1 MILRGTRYAVL
12 AGLLL
17 PIMVG
22 CGWSKRKPY
31 AGDPLLRL
39 QRPVVDSTPTQL
51 ATSTAAEPYAPPRPD
66 LPTDP
71 LYARLPKTAVMGV
84 NPPSPDPISAR
95 TDTAEPPMMDSI
107 TGPELPAPPIELT
120 ATPSAPR
127 LVSNESPAQPVNVP
141 RPEPLPALETPQSP
155 PQAPPQP
162 DTKTY
167 GHDSNYR
174 WLRGVLDVHHRGYLA
189 LRYCDASVED
199 RWGGKVRFE
208 PDDRL
213 NAFHDGDEIFVEGE
227 LIPEGNDTE
236 TKAGYPR
243 YRITSVRLA
252 RDVAK

>member
-1 MILRGTRYAVL
+1 MILRGTRLAVL

-39 QRPVVDSTPTQL
+39 QRPVVDSTPAQL
-51 ATSTAAEPYAPPRPD
+51 ATSTAAEPYAPPRPN
-66 LPTDP
+66 LPIDP
-71 LYARLPKTAVMGV
+71 LYARLPKVAGPAAG
-84 NPPSPDPISAR
+84 PPSPDPITAR

-107 TGPELPAPPIELT
+107 TGPELPAPPTEL
-120 ATPSAPR
+120 AVPVSAPR
-127 LVSNESPAQPVNVP
+127 LVSNESPAKPDSVP
-141 RPEPLPALETPQSP
+141 SPRPLPALESPQP
-155 PQAPPQP
+155 PSSP

-208 PDDRL
+208 PDERL
-213 NAFHDGDEIFVEGE
+213 NAFQDGDVLFVEGE
-227 LIPEGNDTE
+227 LVAEGDGAERKT
-236 TKAGYPR
+236 GYPR

-252 RDVAK
+252 RDAAK

>member
-1 MILRGTRYAVL
+1 MILRGTRYVVL

-66 LPTDP
+66 LPIDP
-71 LYARLPKTAVMGV
+71 LYARLPKTAGSVAT
-84 NPPSPDPISAR
+84 PPSPDPIAGR
-95 TDTAEPPMMDSI
+95 TDTAEPPMMDPI
-107 TGPELPAPPIELT
+107 TGPELPAPPINLP
-120 ATPSAPR
+120 APASVPR
-127 LVSNESPAQPVNVP
+127 LASNEGPVVPVSVPSPQ
-141 RPEPLPALETPQSP
+141 PLPALESPQP
-155 PQAPPQP
+155 APQP

-199 RWGGKVRFE
+199 RWGGKVRLE
-208 PDDRL
+208 TDERL
-213 NAFHDGDEIFVEGE
+213 NAFRDGDVLYVEGE
-227 LIPEGNDTE
+227 LINESNDAEAT
-236 TKAGYPR
+236 ARYPH

-252 RDVAK
+252 RDETR

>member
-1 MILRGTRYAVL
+1 MILRGTRHAVL

-71 LYARLPKTAVMGV
+71 LYARLPKRAGTGV

-141 RPEPLPALETPQSP
+141 RPEPLPALEAPQSA
-155 PQAPPQP
+155 PQVPPQP

-174 WLRGVLDVHHRGYLA
+174 WLRGVLDVHYRGYIG

-199 RWGGKVRFE
+199 RWGGKVRLE
-208 PDDRL
+208 PDERL
-213 NAFHDGDEIFVEGE
+213 DAFHDGDEIFIEGE
-227 LIPEGNDTE
+227 LISEADDAQ
-236 TKAGYPR
+236 TKSSYPR
-243 YRITSVRLA
+243 YRITLVRPA
-252 RDVAK
+252 REVTK

>member
-1 MILRGTRYAVL
+1 MILRGTRLAVL

-39 QRPVVDSTPTQL
+39 QRPVVDATSTQL
-51 ATSTAAEPYAPPRPD
+51 AASTAAEPYPPPRPD
-66 LPTDP
+66 LPVDP
-71 LYARLPKTAVMGV
+71 LYARLPKLAGSGTA
-84 NPPSPDPISAR
+84 PPNPDPIATR

-107 TGPELPAPPIELT
+107 TGPELPAPPTEL
-120 ATPSAPR
+120 AVPVSAPR
-127 LVSNESPAQPVNVP
+127 LVSNESPAKPHNVP
-141 RPEPLPALETPQSP
+141 SPRPLPTLEPVQFP
-155 PQAPPQP
+155 NRP
-162 DTKTY
+162 DTETY
-167 GHDSNYR
+167 AHAPDYH

-199 RWGGKVRFE
+199 RWGGKVRLE
-208 PDDRL
+208 PDERL
-213 NAFHDGDEIFVEGE
+213 NAFHDGDVLFVEGE
-227 LIPEGNDTE
+227 LIAEGNSTE

-252 RDVAK
+252 RDAAK